1 MKAYWTV
8 PEACLQLRCCRNTL
22 LAMIEDGRVEAVDR
36 RKPGG
41 KYAKWLI
48 KPHSLQ
54 NVADV
59 KFLDFKRRA
68 GL

>member
-1 MKAYWTV
+1 
-8 PEACLQLRCCRNTL
+8 
-22 LAMIEDGRVEAVDR
+22 MIEDGRVEAVDR

>member
-1 MKAYWTV
+1 MYLTIKQ
-8 PEACLQLRCCRNTL
+8 ACAQLQVSRNTL
-22 LAMIEDGRVEAVDR
+22 LGMIEDGRVQAIDR

-48 KPHSLQ
+48 HPHSLTSL
-54 NVADV
+54 ADARYEN
-59 KFLDFKRRA
+59 FKKRA

>member
-1 MKAYWTV
+1 MNAYWTI
-8 PEACLQLRCCRNTL
+8 PEACRHLRCCRNTL
-22 LAMIEDGRVEAVDR
+22 LAMIEDGRVEAMDR

-59 KFLDFKRRA
+59 RFLEFKRRA
-68 GL
+68 RI

>member
-1 MKAYWTV
+1 MTAYWTFN
-8 PEACLQLRCCRNTL
+8 EACQQLRCSRNTL
-22 LAMIEDGRVEAVDR
+22 KAMIADGRVEAVDR